1 MLAIWVCY
9 CEVGLLFVLIPVCCL
24 IGLIVYAYCLS
35 WLFAVDFLVCLA
47 GCVVICIVAR
57 IL

>member
-1 MLAIWVCY
+1 MCY